1 MSKAIELR
9 AAGFE
14 EEALTGTPTVSGAAL
29 ETGVTREEE
38 EELEAISGVEL
49 EEEEEG

>member
-14 EEALTGTPTVSGAAL
+14 EEALTGTTTVSGAL
-29 ETGVTREEE
+29 ETGVTRE

-49 EEEEEG
+49 EEEEEEG